1 MRRYAESDHTSRVV
15 GDSRKHISL
24 TISGKLLALLER
36 TYERA
41 DNRPDNLNT
50 ITVHDFARKLLA
62 ERLVNYAKG
71 IGEIDED

>member
-1 MRRYAESDHTSRVV
+1 MANRTNT
-15 GDSRKHISL
+15 SL

-41 DNRPDNLNT
+41 KGSPDNLNT
-50 ITVHDFARKLLA
+50 HTVHDFARKLLA
-62 ERLVNYAKG
+62 ERLVSYAKE